1 MTNKI
6 DIEKQDIVQGSA
18 HLFNSEHQKKF
29 DKIQYMTEHMEF
41 NLAYKFYLE
50 KIERSDK
57 DKSILKSFKKRYKK
71 YRSDWLESQKQYL
84 DHSEFLST
92 KGQINLY
99 GGYRE
104 HQYVIWGAKLF

>member
-41 NLAYKFYLE
+41 NLVTNALRKNRE
-50 KIERSDK
+50 K
-57 DKSILKSFKKRYKK
+57 
-71 YRSDWLESQKQYL
+71 
-84 DHSEFLST
+84 
-92 KGQINLY
+92 
-99 GGYRE
+99 
-104 HQYVIWGAKLF
+104 